1 MSTVD
6 HVLKL
11 NVDRHVVVANDH
23 EACSDTDSDQGES
36 AGRKGG
42 DAVDVTPTTHTT
54 CEPETETRTEPTNQV
69 SKNSHNAPLKGYVL
83 DIRYLT
89 EQTRSPLRPRT
100 RPPLGAYEEENDGH
114 AMMTCLVENLP
125 LSQLSRFMAN
135 PSMAMWRAGIKV
147 VQYLKGTPD
156 LGIRYR
162 RTGNT
167 KVIAFLNVK
176 DARTVQR
183 LQENDQLLLGVCDSD
198 LAGCPDTRMS
208 HTGLGVFMA
217 GGLVARR
224 SVRQT
229 VVALSSTEAEYMS
242 TTELLKEVI
251 YLIQI
256 LVQMGV
262 KLDKPTE
269 IFQDNQGCVAMSKN
283 TLTKRSKHIDIK
295 YHFIRQKVAEKV
307 VNVTWIKTKNQI
319 ADIFTK
325 ALAYDLFVRF
335 RNIMMGIDS

>member
-1 MSTVD
+1 
-6 HVLKL
+6 
-11 NVDRHVVVANDH
+11 
-23 EACSDTDSDQGES
+23 
-36 AGRKGG
+36 
-42 DAVDVTPTTHTT
+42 
-54 CEPETETRTEPTNQV
+54 
-69 SKNSHNAPLKGYVL
+69 
-83 DIRYLT
+83 
-89 EQTRSPLRPRT
+89 
-100 RPPLGAYEEENDGH
+100 
-114 AMMTCLVENLP
+114 
-125 LSQLSRFMAN
+125 
-135 PSMAMWRAGIKV
+135 
-147 VQYLKGTPD
+147 
-156 LGIRYR
+156 
-162 RTGNT
+162 
-167 KVIAFLNVK
+167 
-176 DARTVQR
+176 
-183 LQENDQLLLGVCDSD
+183 
-198 LAGCPDTRMS
+198 MS

-217 GGLVARR
+217 GGLVACR

-283 TLTKRSKHIDIK
+283 TLTKRSKHIIDIK

-335 RNIMMGIDS
+335 RNIMMGIES